1 MPERTR
7 VRTVSTVS
15 AETISSTCSFVSVLA
30 GFSIISKTVLQRMAV
45 STVISSHLETQ
56 AFRHQLCAEP
66 RPDQPEAGAPELLRC
81 EARGELA
88 HVLGGQTQEWLC
100 AGCGA
105 RGGAHQDG
113 VVHVAMYERLAGL

>member
-66 RPDQPEAGAPELLRC
+66 RPDQPEAGAPELL
-81 EARGELA
+81 
-88 HVLGGQTQEWLC
+88 C

-105 RGGAHQDG
+105 RAGAHQDG